1 MRELWVRLIGRGI
14 VIGLCALA
22 CVVALSLHT
31 ERVAAAGYIVATPS
45 DTGPGSLRDAITQ
58 VNAGAGTG
66 DMITI
71 TATGTIKL
79 TSGPLPALAKP
90 VAIAGPGAAM
100 LTVQAATT
108 PNTATYRVFLVNS
121 GVTASIANLTIANGH
136 TVGGLGQEGG
146 GIQNNGTLTVTS
158 STLSGNRAFR
168 PGGGIFNARGG
179 TLTVTSSTLSG
190 SYSLLGGGGIFNAAG
205 GTMTVTNSTLSGNL
219 ASAIGD
225 GGGGIEN
232 NGTVTVTSS
241 ILSGNSA
248 PVGGGILNGGGASL
262 AVTNSTL
269 SSNSATG
276 TPGQPDT
283 GSGGGIDNFGM
294 LTVTSSTLSG
304 NSASGIGGGIDNDS
318 SLDLSTGIATT
329 GTLTVTNSTFNGNS
343 ATFNGVSGI
352 TRSLGGSGGGIFN
365 SGTLTVTNG
374 TFSGNSATGGSGGGS
389 GGGIYNG
396 DTMTVTNSTFADNS
410 ATGGPGGGIYNLSG
424 TMTVTNSTLARNSTS
439 GFDGGGIYNYNGTLT
454 VTNSTLSSNSASGN
468 GGGISNGAATIS
480 IYNHNGTMTVT
491 NSTLSGNSAGGSGGG
506 IDNFGMLTVT
516 NSTLSS
522 NSAMTDGGGI
532 FNNSGSTLNLTN
544 TIVASNTNPSSPD
557 ISGTIT
563 TNDHNLIGGTPL
575 LAALGNY
582 GGPTQTVALLPGS
595 PAIDAGD
602 DTACASTGPAGV
614 NNKDQR
620 GVTRPV
626 GAHCDIG
633 AFESQGFTLTKTS
646 GDGQSTTA
654 TTAFTNPLVVTVAPS
669 AAGAADN
676 EPVTGGVVTFTG
688 PTTGAGIV
696 TSPATATIAAGQA
709 SITPTANTM
718 AGSYSVTASASG
730 ATPVTFSLM
739 NIAPTITLSPTTLPG
754 GVKGIA
760 YPATTLTAAGG
771 TAPYTFSVTTGM
783 LPTGLTLSSGGLLS
797 GNPTAGG
804 AFTFTV
810 TATDANG
817 FTGMQQYTITVST
830 TAPPTLKSIAFTGP
844 NGTPPPATLKVGQNV
859 AITATGTYS
868 DGSTQNLT
876 GQVQWSSS
884 NAQVAM
890 VDANGKVTGE
900 SPGTVTITATL
911 NGVTQTIT
919 VTVVPPTPIG
929 ITVQPAPASRPGG
942 AKTTGSSAP
951 APAPLPL
958 GR

>member
-1 MRELWVRLIGRGI
+1 MRESRMRLIGRGM

-22 CVVALSLHT
+22 CFVALALHT
-31 ERVAAAGYIVATPS
+31 EQVAAAGYTVSTTS
-45 DTGPGSLRDAITQ
+45 DTGINSLRDAITQ
-58 VNAGAGTG
+58 VNAGTGTG
-66 DMITI
+66 DTITI
-71 TATGTIKL
+71 TATGTITL
-79 TSGPLPALAKP
+79 TSALPALNKP
-90 VAIAGPGAAM
+90 VTITGPGAAT
-100 LTVQAATT
+100 LTVQAAAT

-179 TLTVTSSTLSG
+179 MLTVTSSALSGNFAFLGGGGIFNDGGTVTVTNSTISGNLVSKLSVPNGGGGIENHGTVTVTSSTLSG
-190 SYSLLGGGGIFNAAG
+190 
-205 GTMTVTNSTLSGNL
+205 
-219 ASAIGD
+219 
-225 GGGGIEN
+225 
-232 NGTVTVTSS
+232 
-241 ILSGNSA
+241 NSA
-248 PVGGGILNGGGASL
+248 PIGGGILNGGGASL

-269 SSNSATG
+269 SSNSATDS
-276 TPGQPDT
+276 PGQPDT

-304 NSASGIGGGIDNDS
+304 NSASGVGGGIDNDS

-329 GTLTVTNSTFNGNS
+329 GTLTVTNSTFSGNI
-343 ATFNGVSGI
+343 V
-352 TRSLGGSGGGIFN
+352 TRALGGGGIFN

-374 TFSGNSATGGSGGGS
+374 TFSGNSATVGS

-396 DTMTVTNSTFADNS
+396 GFLPGGGASLTVTNSTFADNS

-424 TMTVTNSTLARNSTS
+424 TMTLTNSTLARNSTS

-454 VTNSTLSSNSASGN
+454 VTNSTLSGNSASGN
-468 GGGISNGAATIS
+468 GGGISNGTATIS
-480 IYNHNGTMTVT
+480 IYNHNGTVSVT

-506 IDNFGMLTVT
+506 ID
-516 NSTLSS
+516 
-522 NSAMTDGGGI
+522 
-532 FNNSGSTLNLTN
+532 NNSGSTLNLTN
-544 TIVASNTNPSSPD
+544 TIVASNTNPSSAD

-563 TNDHNLIGGTPL
+563 TNNHNLIGGTPL
-575 LAALGNY
+575 LAPLGNY
-582 GGPTQTVALLPGS
+582 GGPTQTIALLPGS

-602 DTACASTGPAGV
+602 DTACASTGPTGV

-626 GAHCDIG
+626 GTHCDIG

-654 TTAFTNPLVVTVAPS
+654 TTAFKNPLVVTVAPS

-676 EPVTGGVVTFTG
+676 EPVNGGVVTFTG

-730 ATPVTFSLM
+730 AAPVTFSLM
-739 NIAPTITLSPTTLPG
+739 NIAPTITLSPPTLPAATA
-754 GVKGIA
+754 GVA
-760 YPATTLTAAGG
+760 YSQTLTATGG
-771 TAPYTFSVTTGM
+771 TAPYTFTAPPGT
-783 LPTGLTLSSGGLLS
+783 LPTGLTLTPGGLLS
-797 GNPTAGG
+797 GTSTAGG
-804 AFTFTV
+804 TFTFTV

-817 FTGMQQYTITVST
+817 FTGMQQYTITVSRA
-830 TAPPTLKSIAFTGP
+830 APPTLKSIVLTDHGGA
-844 NGTPPPATLKVGQNV
+844 PPPTTLKVGQNV
-859 AITATGTYS
+859 PITATGAYS
-868 DGSTQNLT
+868 DGSTQNLST
-876 GQVQWSSS
+876 QVQWSSS
-884 NAQVAM
+884 NSQVAM
-890 VDANGKVTGE
+890 VDTTGKVTGE
-900 SPGTVTITATL
+900 SPGTVTITAAL
-911 NGVTQTIT
+911 NGVTQTFT

-942 AKTTGSSAP
+942 TKTTGSGAP

>member
-1 MRELWVRLIGRGI
+1 MMQESRMRLIGRGI

-31 ERVAAAGYIVATPS
+31 ERVAAAGYTVNVTT
-45 DTGPGSLRDAITQ
+45 DTGAGSGTTGDLRYAITQ

-66 DMITI
+66 DTITI
-71 TATGTIKL
+71 TATGTITL
-79 TSGPLPALAKP
+79 TSALPALAKP
-90 VAIAGPGAAM
+90 VAITGPGAAM

-190 SYSLLGGGGIFNAAG
+190 
-205 GTMTVTNSTLSGNL
+205 
-219 ASAIGD
+219 
-225 GGGGIEN
+225 
-232 NGTVTVTSS
+232 
-241 ILSGNSA
+241 
-248 PVGGGILNGGGASL
+248 
-262 AVTNSTL
+262 
-269 SSNSATG
+269 
-276 TPGQPDT
+276 
-283 GSGGGIDNFGM
+283 
-294 LTVTSSTLSG
+294 
-304 NSASGIGGGIDNDS
+304 NSASGSGGGIDNDS

-329 GTLTVTNSTFNGNS
+329 GTLTVTNSTFAGNS
-343 ATFNGVSGI
+343 ATSAFG
-352 TRSLGGSGGGIFN
+352 GGGILN
-365 SGTLTVTNG
+365 VGTMTVTNS
-374 TFSGNSATGGSGGGS
+374 TFSGNSATGGSGGG
-389 GGGIYNG
+389 IYNG
-396 DTMTVTNSTFADNS
+396 GFLPGGGASLTVTNSTFADNS
-410 ATGGPGGGIYNLSG
+410 ATGGTGGGIYNLSG

-480 IYNHNGTMTVT
+480 IYNHNGTLTVT

-522 NSAMTDGGGI
+522 NSATTDGGGI

-804 AFTFTV
+804 TFTFTV